1 MASVIEYLKPYFP
14 DQTIEGQSDMLPVW
28 EAWYKGYD
36 KEFHKYYIYNGVN
49 KIWKERK
56 QLKMGK
62 KASEDWANLLLNEK
76 FVVTIPDNDKLDDI
90 LRRNNFWHKGNEL
103 VEKAFGLY
111 MGAFVES
118 VENATITKDG
128 NIVKSSDA
136 KIKID
141 YLSALK
147 IYPITF
153 KDGKL
158 VECAFVS
165 ENTNSTNISIH
176 KLVKGK
182 YDIINLEIEKDSNGN
197 KKESKET
204 IIHTKR
210 DKPLFQIIQPNKA
223 NNFDIDSPL
232 GISVFANAIDN
243 LKSIDNAYDS
253 LDNEIDIGRR
263 RIMVDERMINV
274 SADGNTAV
282 PFDPKDSAFYRLP
295 TRADGSPV
303 LEEFASQL
311 RVNDISLAL
320 QEQLNTFA
328 ASVGFGKNYYTFGA
342 SGGGR
347 PIQTATGIIAQNSD
361 LYRNLKKH
369 ELLLEQAIVDMVE
382 SIAYLVN
389 EYTTDT
395 MDASEITVMFDDS
408 IIEDKESQKTS
419 DRTDV
424 TNGVMSKVEY
434 RMKWYGE
441 DEETATANLEKFGLN
456 ELDMRLNALMP
467 ALENG
472 AISVEA
478 FVDEVYKDK
487 DDAYKRAMVDYIT
500 AAKAKSSEPLDLS
513 VFGGLDNE

>member
-1 MASVIEYLKPYFP
+1 MVSVEEYIKKYFP
-14 DQTIEGQSDMLPVW
+14 NQTIEGQSTYLPLW
-28 EAWYKGYD
+28 KRWYEGYD
-36 KEFHKYYIYNGVN
+36 DEFHRYYIYNGVD
-49 KIWKERK
+49 KVWKERK
-56 QLKMGK
+56 KLKMGK
-62 KASEDWANLLLNEK
+62 KACEDWANLLFNEK
-76 FVVTIPDNDKLDDI
+76 FSVTIPDNDKLYVI
-90 LRRNNFWHKGNEL
+90 LRANDFWYRGNQL
-103 VEKAFGLY
+103 VDKSFGLS
-111 MGAFVES
+111 MGALVES
-118 VENATITKDG
+118 VENATITEDG
-128 NIVKSSDA
+128 NVVKSRDA

-147 IYPITF
+147 IYPVTF
-153 KDGKL
+153 RNGEL
-158 VECAFVS
+158 VECAFVR

-176 KLVKGK
+176 KLVNGK
-182 YDIINLEIEKDSNGN
+182 YDIINLEIERDSNGN
-197 KKESKET
+197 QKEIKQT

-210 DKPLFQIIQPNKA
+210 EKPFFQIIQPNA
-223 NNFDIDSPL
+223 VNNMDIDSPL
-232 GISVFANAIDN
+232 GISIFANAIDN
-243 LKSIDNAYDS
+243 LKAIDNAYDS

-263 RIMVDERMINV
+263 RIMVDERMITV
-274 SADGNTAV
+274 SADGNIAV
-282 PFDPKDSAFYRLP
+282 PFDSKDSAFYRLP
-295 TRADGSPV
+295 ARADGSPI

-311 RVNDISLAL
+311 RINDISLGL
-320 QEQLNTFA
+320 QEQLNTYA
-328 ASVGFGKNYYTFGA
+328 AMVGFGKNFYTFGA
-342 SGGGR
+342 GGGGR
-347 PIQTATGIIAQNSD
+347 PLQTATAVIAQNSD

-395 MDASEITVMFDDS
+395 MDASDIVVMFDDS
-408 IIEDKESQKTS
+408 IIEDKDSQKNS

-434 RMKWYGE
+434 RMKWFGE

-487 DDAYKRAMVDYIT
+487 DDAYKSAMVDYIT
-500 AAKAKSSEPLDLS
+500 EAKSKSNEPLDLS
-513 VFGGLDNE
+513 VFGGLGNE